1 MTSSAQKRASANYR
15 RRLGERGMARF
26 EVLGRDSDREL
37 IRTLAKQLAENGP
50 QADRLRTI
58 IDKETNTQA
67 PTTGGILRALRSS
80 PLVGANIV
88 AERSL
93 EDDREIEL

>member
-1 MTSSAQKRASANYR
+1 MTSAAQKRASANYR

-37 IRTLAKQLAENGP
+37 IRTLARRLAENGP

-58 IDKETNTQA
+58 IDNETNTQA
-67 PTTGGILRALRSS
+67 PTTGGILRALRNS

>member
-1 MTSSAQKRASANYR
+1 MTTAAQKRASANYR
-15 RRLGERGMARF
+15 HRLGERGMARF

-37 IRTLAKQLAENGP
+37 IRTLAKQPAEDGP

-58 IDKETNTQA
+58 IADETNTQA
-67 PTTGGILRALRSS
+67 PSTGGILRALRSS

-88 AERSL
+88 AERSPQ
-93 EDDREIEL
+93 DDRDVEL

>member
-15 RRLGERGMARF
+15 RRLGERAMARF

-37 IRTLAKQLAENGP
+37 IRTLAKQLAEDGP

-58 IDKETNTQA
+58 IDNETNTQT

-93 EDDREIEL
+93 DDDREIEL